1 MGDIT
6 REDFSGQFSAWLA
19 DLQVARVDQLIKNA
33 GCGSAGARLSQIE
46 VSAMTEQFKLHY
58 GAALVLIQTLRD
70 RLSSA
75 EIVNITSRLGLMV
88 QHQRGD
94 FAGGNFGYAYRIAK
108 AAQNMLS
115 LCLSDDPELAG
126 CRVLS
131 INPRL
136 LQTASGLSDAVYSAE
151 EGARAVLA
159 TI

>member
-1 MGDIT
+1 M
-6 REDFSGQFSAWLA
+6 
-19 DLQVARVDQLIKNA
+19 DQLIKNA

-94 FAGGNFGYAYRIAK
+94 FASGNFAYAYRIAK

-115 LCLSDDPELAG
+115 LCLSDAELAG

-131 INPRL
+131 INPGL
-136 LQTASGLSDAVYSAE
+136 LQTASGLSDAVYLAE

>member
-1 MGDIT
+1 M
-6 REDFSGQFSAWLA
+6 
-19 DLQVARVDQLIKNA
+19 DQLIKNA

-94 FAGGNFGYAYRIAK
+94 FAGGNFAYAYRIAK

-136 LQTASGLSDAVYSAE
+136 LQTASGSSDAVYSPAQ
-151 EGARAVLA
+151 GARAVLT
-159 TI
+159 TIQRAPRSGLYHAFGELAGY

>member
-1 MGDIT
+1 M
-6 REDFSGQFSAWLA
+6 
-19 DLQVARVDQLIKNA
+19 DQLIKNA

>member
-1 MGDIT
+1 
-6 REDFSGQFSAWLA
+6 
-19 DLQVARVDQLIKNA
+19 
-33 GCGSAGARLSQIE
+33 
-46 VSAMTEQFKLHY
+46 
-58 GAALVLIQTLRD
+58 
-70 RLSSA
+70 
-75 EIVNITSRLGLMV
+75 
-88 QHQRGD
+88 
-94 FAGGNFGYAYRIAK
+94 
-108 AAQNMLS
+108 MLS

>member
-1 MGDIT
+1 
-6 REDFSGQFSAWLA
+6 
-19 DLQVARVDQLIKNA
+19 VDQLIKNA

-94 FAGGNFGYAYRIAK
+94 FASGNFAYAYRIAK